1 MINKLKAKKLEQKES
16 YKQNKNHKN
25 KHNQNQNQKQNYS
38 STHDT
43 DTTASNVDKL
53 PTQFLFTAF
62 ILILVGV
69 IMVYSSSYIY
79 AKEVF
84 HNSSYFFF
92 RQLIFSTIG
101 ILLIFSIQRIKFDFW
116 YKHGLKIGYF
126 VFFLLLL
133 TIIPGIAPKL
143 KGAHRWLKFGF
154 FYIQP
159 GEFIK
164 YTLLFPAIYLFDN
177 FDKLTNKERL
187 NYTLCLLF
195 PLLILSLQPD
205 FGTFSICIL
214 VIAFVWFLSS
224 FSRKFLYGFI
234 SVGSVIG
241 IILIFVSPY
250 RIQRILT
257 FLDPWKDPQKS
268 GFQIIQSY
276 LAFANGGILGKGIG
290 NSEEKLFYLPEAHND
305 FIFSVTGEELGFV
318 GIVFLVITFIILT
331 YLGFKMAIRSQKR
344 PNMILIA
351 SVIFTIALQAFLNM
365 GVVLGLLPTKGLNLP
380 FISYGGSSIISNCF
394 AIGLMMSAYKNG
406 LQSESVKTDTSTHV
420 EMENETENEKEVEKK
435 VEVNLPQEI

>member
-1 MINKLKAKKLEQKES
+1 MKELS
-16 YKQNKNHKN
+16 HQ
-25 KHNQNQNQKQNYS
+25 
-38 STHDT
+38 
-43 DTTASNVDKL
+43 DKL
-53 PTQFLFTAF
+53 PKQFLLTAL
-62 ILILVGV
+62 ILILAGIV
-69 IMVYSSSYIY
+69 MVYSSSYIY

-84 HNSSYFFF
+84 HNSSHFFI
-92 RQLIFSTIG
+92 RQIIFSSIG
-101 ILLIFSIQRIKFDFW
+101 IVSIFLIQKIRFDFW
-116 YKHGLKIGYF
+116 YKHGLKIGYL

-143 KGAHRWLKFGF
+143 KGAHRWLSFGDV
-154 FYIQP
+154 YLQP

-164 YTLLFPAIYLFDN
+164 YTLLFPAIYLFDS

-187 NYTLCLLF
+187 NYALSLLF
-195 PLLILSLQPD
+195 PLMVLTVQPD

-234 SVGSVIG
+234 STGLVFAIA
-241 IILIFVSPY
+241 LIFISPY

-276 LAFANGGILGKGIG
+276 LAFANGGIFGKGIG

-305 FIFSVTGEELGFV
+305 FIFSVTGEEWGFV
-318 GIVFLVITFIILT
+318 GIVFVVGIFIILT
-331 YLGFKMAIRSQKR
+331 YLGFKMAIRSLKR

-380 FISYGGSSIISNCF
+380 FISYGGSSILSNCF
-394 AIGLMMSAYKNG
+394 AIGLILSAYKSGSDNSDNSE
-406 LQSESVKTDTSTHV
+406 QSEQYAQSEQREQT
-420 EMENETENEKEVEKK
+420 
-435 VEVNLPQEI
+435 QE